1 MREGKIRKVEKKGEV
16 RNSLM
21 KREMSFLS
29 GVFLMGSTLTV
40 PIMWSIEL
48 RKSVEKGGSMAAS
61 N

>member
-1 MREGKIRKVEKKGEV
+1 
-16 RNSLM
+16 M
-21 KREMSFLS
+21 KRDISFLS